1 MIVPVIDNVRNNSI
15 YRVNNDRALQ
25 DIAAKK
31 VGSQSQHTTVKNTSN
46 RFDAVLAEGLKKAE
60 EVQFSKHSKMRI
72 EERGIPLTDELMTD
86 LNVAVGKARL
96 KGARDV
102 VMIGKD
108 AAFIVNVP
116 NNVVVT
122 AMNGDEMKEN
132 IFTNIDSAVLL

>member
-1 MIVPVIDNVRNNSI
+1 MSDLIQSTAIYQLQQEQSLRNLAARRTSSGF
-15 YRVNNDRALQ
+15 DTLLQ
-25 DIAAKK
+25 QEIEK
-31 VGSQSQHTTVKNTSN
+31 SNT
-46 RFDAVLAEGLKKAE
+46 L
-60 EVQFSKHSKMRI
+60 QFSKHSKERI
-72 EERGIPLTDELMTD
+72 EQRGISLTEQLMTD
-86 LNVAVGKARL
+86 LNAAVGKARL

-122 AMNGDEMKEN
+122 AMNGEEMKEN